1 MLQLNS
7 LDISSNETRHKF
19 MASRQLYFTY
29 NRLNAQV
36 LINVKQMFC
45 VRPFIKFDKIEIKT
59 IKKYPSQNSQP
70 H

>member
-1 MLQLNS
+1 
-7 LDISSNETRHKF
+7 

-45 VRPFIKFDKIEIKT
+45 VRPFIQFDKIEIKT